1 MKKIL
6 SLIEEIE
13 LFMKRKSSICKCGP
27 CICSE
32 KTKDKYF
39 QEFIEILTKF
49 NKEYTRHVLTRI
61 SSFNQT
67 IQTNSVI
74 NY

>member
-1 MKKIL
+1 MKKKL

-32 KTKDKYF
+32 QKKELYF
-39 QEFIEILTKF
+39 QELIEILTKF
-49 NKEYTRHVLTRI
+49 NKEYTRHVLTELVPLIRQFRQI
-61 SSFNQT
+61 P
-67 IQTNSVI
+67 
-74 NY
+74 